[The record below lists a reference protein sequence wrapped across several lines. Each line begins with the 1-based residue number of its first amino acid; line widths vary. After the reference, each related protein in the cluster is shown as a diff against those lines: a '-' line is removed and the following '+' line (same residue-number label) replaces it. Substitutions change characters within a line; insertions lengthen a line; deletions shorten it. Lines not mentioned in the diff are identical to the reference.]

1 MRRDVRHDMRRLRT
15 ARRSDEEVSVGSP
28 ECCVRDGGI
37 VLTVAKLYKIDVS
50 SHFIKIEDNFKK
62 LSKILYR

>member
-1 MRRDVRHDMRRLRT
+1 MRWDVRHGTRRPRT
-15 ARRSDEEVSVGSP
+15 TCRSDEEVSVGSP
-28 ECCVRDGGI
+28 ECCVSDRGI
-37 VLTVAKLYKIDVS
+37 VLTVAELYKIDVP